1 MLDVLERN
9 DWRVESMG
17 RAGDGFERCSLS
29 RLVLVEDTMRVEVAR
44 LDWALD
50 GMEALESGRG
60 MVDLS
65 VTVDDAR
72 ITAQTADPWVDYML
86 QQQNRRNRIDAA
98 LELQWDLDAGALRVR
113 QANVSFPG
121 ENSLNLS
128 SAVEGL
134 GPEVL
139 QGRSDALLGL
149 SVRSLALSVEN
160 TGFLDGLILGALIGR
175 FSTVAGAP
183 ETVVS
188 ATQAEA
194 KEIVEAWPEDVV
206 DAASKGALSDLIDA
220 ALELQWDLD
229 AGALRVRQANG
240 SLPVEYSLNLSSA
253 VEGLGPEVLQ
263 GRADALLGLSVRSLA
278 LSVENTGFLDGLI
291 LGALIGRF
299 STVAGA
305 PETVVSATQAEAK
318 EIVEAWPEDVV
329 DAASKAALSDL
340 IDAAPVPWGQA
351 SLALDAE
358 EPMPLSRFLSP
369 IVLRDPLSPEAIAA
383 AFDGVEVRFRFE
395 PADDGG

>member
-1 MLDVLERN
+1 MRALVLLFVLLAGPVSAGCAEERRFVLDALERN

-44 LDWALD
+44 VDWALD
-50 GMEALESGRG
+50 GVEALATGRG
-60 MVDLS
+60 NVELS
-65 VTVDDAR
+65 VTVDGAR

-86 QQQNRRNRIDAA
+86 RQQNLRNRIDAA
-98 LELQWDLDAGALRVR
+98 LELQWDLDRGALRVTE
-113 QANVSFPG
+113 ANVSFPG
-121 ENSLNLS
+121 ENSLSLS

-139 QGRSDALLGL
+139 QGRSGALLGL
-149 SVRSLALSVEN
+149 SVRSLDLSVEN
-160 TGFLDGLILGALIGR
+160 SGFLDGLILGAVIGQ

-188 ATQAEA
+188 ATQ
-194 KEIVEAWPEDVV
+194 V
-206 DAASKGALSDLIDA
+206 
-220 ALELQWDLD
+220 
-229 AGALRVRQANG
+229 
-240 SLPVEYSLNLSSA
+240 
-253 VEGLGPEVLQ
+253 
-263 GRADALLGLSVRSLA
+263 
-278 LSVENTGFLDGLI
+278 
-291 LGALIGRF
+291 
-299 STVAGA
+299 
-305 PETVVSATQAEAK
+305 EAK

-340 IDAAPVPWGQA
+340 IDAAPVPWGRA
-351 SLALDAE
+351 SLVIDAGDGL
-358 EPMPLSRFLSP
+358 PLSRFLSP
-369 IVLRDPLSPEAIAA
+369 VVLGDPASPEAIAA

>member
-1 MLDVLERN
+1 
-9 DWRVESMG
+9 MG

-50 GMEALESGRG
+50 GVEALDSGRG
-60 MVDLS
+60 SVELS
-65 VTVDDAR
+65 VTVDGAR

-86 QQQNRRNRIDAA
+86 RQQNLRNRIDAA
-98 LELQWDLDAGALRVR
+98 LGLQWDLDTGALRVTE
-113 QANVSFPG
+113 ANVSFPG
-121 ENSLNLS
+121 DNSLSLS

-149 SVRSLALSVEN
+149 SIRSLALSVEN

-188 ATQAEA
+188 ATQTEA
-194 KEIVEAWPEDVV
+194 KEIVEEWPDDV
-206 DAASKGALSDLIDA
+206 
-220 ALELQWDLD
+220 LD
-229 AGALRVRQANG
+229 A
-240 SLPVEYSLNLSSA
+240 E
-253 VEGLGPEVLQ
+253 
-263 GRADALLGLSVRSLA
+263 
-278 LSVENTGFLDGLI
+278 
-291 LGALIGRF
+291 
-299 STVAGA
+299 
-305 PETVVSATQAEAK
+305 
-318 EIVEAWPEDVV
+318 
-329 DAASKAALSDL
+329 SKAALSDL

-351 SLALDAE
+351 SLVLVAE
-358 EPMPLSRFLSP
+358 EGLPLSRFLSP
-369 IVLRDPLSPEAIAA
+369 LVLRDPLSREAMAT
-383 AFDGVEVRFRFE
+383 AFDGVEVQFRFE

>member
-206 DAASKGALSDLIDA
+206 DAASK
-220 ALELQWDLD
+220 
-229 AGALRVRQANG
+229 
-240 SLPVEYSLNLSSA
+240 
-253 VEGLGPEVLQ
+253 
-263 GRADALLGLSVRSLA
+263 
-278 LSVENTGFLDGLI
+278 
-291 LGALIGRF
+291 
-299 STVAGA
+299 
-305 PETVVSATQAEAK
+305 
-318 EIVEAWPEDVV
+318 
-329 DAASKAALSDL
+329 AALSDL

-351 SLALDAE
+351 SLTLDAE

-369 IVLRDPLSPEAIAA
+369 LVLRDPLSPEALAA
-383 AFDGVEVRFRFE
+383 AFDGMEVRFRFE